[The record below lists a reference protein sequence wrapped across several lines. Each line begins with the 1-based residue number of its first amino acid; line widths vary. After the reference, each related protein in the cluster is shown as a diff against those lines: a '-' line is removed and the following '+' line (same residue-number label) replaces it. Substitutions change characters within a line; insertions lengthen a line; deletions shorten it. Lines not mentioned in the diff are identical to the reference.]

1 MKRQKLSNKLSLL
14 YAALFGI
21 IFFLLSIGV
30 LFCTYQTLFG
40 DKREYLHHTMPIVES
55 HILEELAEEDTITD
69 PDLLMEQAYDLNLN
83 MIVYSSEGVIVN
95 KLYNF
100 PIEESELPHE
110 LDKIY
115 TVFTKKHGILLSY
128 RSSLYDGDTHL
139 GSILLVSNPVNEI
152 SYIKLLSILLLGA
165 NGIGIVAAAFV
176 GRYVSRKMLAPIDGM
191 ITEAGKID
199 SCHLKKRL
207 PEPEP
212 DDELRR
218 LAMTIN
224 RMLARVEDAFNQQS
238 RFTADASHELRTPL
252 AVIRGY
258 TDLLQRWGKDDKN
271 VLQEGIAAISKQTEY
286 MHKLVENLLFLARGE
301 REKLDTNKSAFQ
313 IEKLIKELL
322 VEQSALDDRHHYFVE
337 AEPDITVFGDRTMLK
352 QLLLA
357 VIDNSKKFTP
367 QGGSITLAARQ
378 TKGGTELSVADT
390 GIGMEP
396 EQLEH
401 IFERF
406 YRADKARSRK
416 DGSAGLGLSIAS
428 AIADVHGAE
437 ISAKSSPNEGTRIT
451 VLFPNQSSALDI
463 R

>member
-21 IFFLLSIGV
+21 VFFLLSTGV

-40 DKREYLHHTMPIVES
+40 DKREYLHHTLPLVEN
-55 HILEELAEEDTITD
+55 HILEELEEEDTITN

-83 MIVYSSEGVIVN
+83 MIVYSPEGVIVN
-95 KLYNF
+95 RLYNF
-100 PIEESELPHE
+100 PMEESELPHE
-110 LDKIY
+110 LGKVY
-115 TVFTKKHGILLSY
+115 TVFTKKYGILLSY
-128 RSSLYDGDTHL
+128 RSSLYDEDRHL
-139 GSILLVSNPVNEI
+139 GSILLVSNPANEV
-152 SYIKLLSILLLGA
+152 SYIKLLGLLLLGA

-191 ITEAGKID
+191 IKEAGKID
-199 SCHLKKRL
+199 SRHLKKRL
-207 PEPEP
+207 PVPEP

-301 REKLDTNKSAFQ
+301 REKLDVNKVSFQ
-313 IEKLIKELL
+313 AESLMRELIA
-322 VEQSALDDRHHYFVE
+322 EQSALGDGHQYCVK
-337 AEPDITVFGDRTMLK
+337 AEPNITIFGDRMMIK
-352 QLLLA
+352 QLFLA

-367 QGGSITLAARQ
+367 QGGSITLSAKKAE
-378 TKGGTELSVADT
+378 GGTELSVTDT

-396 EQLEH
+396 DQLEH

-416 DGSAGLGLSIAS
+416 DGSAGLGLSIAA
-428 AIADVHGAE
+428 AIADIHGAE
-437 ISAKSSPNEGTRIT
+437 ISAKSAPNQGTCIT
-451 VLFPNQSSALDI
+451 VLFPSQSSALNSE
-463 R
+463 

>member
-21 IFFLLSIGV
+21 VFFLLSVGV

-40 DKREYLHHTMPIVES
+40 DKHEYLQHTMPIVEN
-55 HILEELAEEDTITD
+55 HILEELAEGDLITA
-69 PDLLMEQAYDLNLN
+69 PDLLLEQAFDLNLN
-83 MIVYSSEGVIVN
+83 MIVYSPEGTIVN

-100 PIEESELPHE
+100 PMEESELPRG
-110 LDKIY
+110 LDKVH
-115 TVFTKKHGILLSY
+115 TVFTEQRGILLSH
-128 RSSLYDGDTHL
+128 RSSLYDGDTYL
-139 GSILLVSNPVNEI
+139 GSVLLVSNPVNEV
-152 SYIKLLSILLLGA
+152 SYLKLLSLLLLGA

-176 GRYVSRKMLAPIDGM
+176 GRYVSRKMLAPIDSM
-191 ITEAGKID
+191 INEAGKID
-199 SCHLKKRL
+199 SRHLKKRL
-207 PEPEP
+207 PVPEP

-218 LAMTIN
+218 LAITIN
-224 RMLARVEDAFNQQS
+224 RMLAQVEDAFNQQS

-271 VLQEGIAAISKQTEY
+271 VLQEGIAAISRQTEY

-301 REKLDTNKSAFQ
+301 REKLDVNKAPFQ
-313 IEKLIKELL
+313 VEPLMRELIA
-322 VEQSALDDRHHYFVE
+322 EQSALDHQHQYLVE
-337 AEPDITVFGDRTMLK
+337 AEPDLTVFGDRTMIK

-357 VIDNSKKFTP
+357 VMDNSRKFTP
-367 QGGSITLAARQ
+367 QGGSITLAAKK
-378 TKGGTELSVADT
+378 TEGGTELSVVDT

-428 AIADVHGAE
+428 AIADVHRAE
-437 ISAKSSPNEGTRIT
+437 ISATSSPKEGTRIT
-451 VLFPNQSSALDI
+451 VLFPSQSNALDSN
-463 R
+463 

>member
-1 MKRQKLSNKLSLL
+1 MKRQKLSDKLSLL

-21 IFFLLSIGV
+21 VFFLLSAGV
-30 LFCTYQTLFG
+30 LFCTYEALSG
-40 DKREYLHHTMPIVES
+40 DKREYLQHMMPLVES
-55 HILEELAEEDTITD
+55 HILEEIAEGDAITD
-69 PDLLMEQAYDLNLN
+69 GDLLMEQAYDLNLN
-83 MIVYSSEGVIVN
+83 MIVYSPEGIIVN

-100 PIEESELPHE
+100 PMQESELPRE
-110 LDKIY
+110 LDKVH
-115 TVFTKKHGILLSY
+115 TVFTEQYGILLSY

-139 GSILLVSNPVNEI
+139 GSILLVSNPVNEVG
-152 SYIKLLSILLLGA
+152 YIKLLGILLLAA
-165 NGIGIVAAAFV
+165 NGVGIVAAAFV
-176 GRYVSRKMLAPIDGM
+176 GRYVSRKMLAPIDSM
-191 ITEAGKID
+191 IHEAGKID
-199 SCHLKKRL
+199 SRHLKKRL
-207 PEPEP
+207 PVPEP

-218 LAMTIN
+218 LAVTIN

-258 TDLLQRWGKDDKN
+258 TDILQRWGKDDKN

-301 REKLDTNKSAFQ
+301 REKLDVNKAPFQ
-313 IEKLIKELL
+313 VEQLMKELT
-322 VEQSALDDRHHYFVE
+322 VEQSALDNRHQYLVE
-337 AEPDITVFGDRTMLK
+337 AEPGLAIFGDRTMIK

-367 QGGSITLAARQ
+367 QGGSITLAAKK
-378 TKGGTELSVADT
+378 TEGGTELSVADT

-437 ISAKSSPNEGTRIT
+437 IGATSSPNEGTRIM
-451 VLFPNQSSALDI
+451 VLFPNQSSALDSQ
-463 R
+463 

>member
-1 MKRQKLSNKLSLL
+1 MKHQKLSNKLSLL

-21 IFFLLSIGV
+21 IFFLLSVGV
-30 LFCTYQTLFG
+30 LFCTCQTLFG
-40 DKREYLHHTMPIVES
+40 DKREYLHHTMSIVGN
-55 HILEELAEEDTITD
+55 HILEELAEDDSITD
-69 PDLLMEQAYDLNLN
+69 PNLLMEQAYDLNLN

-100 PIEESELPHE
+100 PMEESELPHE
-110 LDKIY
+110 LDKVY
-115 TVFTKKHGILLSY
+115 TVYTKKYGILMSY
-128 RSSLYDGDTHL
+128 RSSLYDGDTHR
-139 GSILLVSNPVNEI
+139 GSILLVSNPVNEV
-152 SYIKLLSILLLGA
+152 SYIKLLSLLLLGA

-176 GRYVSRKMLAPIDGM
+176 GRYVSRKMLAPIDSM

-258 TDLLQRWGKDDKN
+258 TDIMQRWGKDDKK
-271 VLQEGIAAISKQTEY
+271 VLQEGIAVISKQTEY

-301 REKLDTNKSAFQ
+301 REKLDVNKAPFQ
-313 IEKLIKELL
+313 AEILIRELIA
-322 VEQSALDDRHHYFVE
+322 EQSSLDDGHHYFVE
-337 AEPDITVFGDRTMLK
+337 AEPDITVFGDRTMIK

-357 VIDNSKKFTP
+357 VMDNSRKFTP
-367 QGGSITLAARQ
+367 QGGSITLSVNKAE
-378 TKGGTELSVADT
+378 GGVKLSVTDT

-406 YRADKARSRK
+406 YRADKARSRI
-416 DGSAGLGLSIAS
+416 DGSAGLGMSIAS
-428 AIADVHGAE
+428 AIADIHGAQ
-437 ISAKSSPNEGTRIT
+437 ISAKSSPNQGTCIT
-451 VLFPNQSSALDI
+451 VLFPNQSNALNPE
-463 R
+463 